1 MADASLK
8 RLGAQAARVRCGW
21 SWEVSEVSSGL
32 NWGHRVM
39 SKKSCGGAV
48 RGSVVTILGV
58 AVKPRIGLSRVR
70 GVVVG

>member
-1 MADASLK
+1 
-8 RLGAQAARVRCGW
+8 
-21 SWEVSEVSSGL
+21 
-32 NWGHRVM
+32 M

-58 AVKPRIGLSRVR
+58 AVKPRIGLSKVR